1 MRRARVVVAGAL
13 VAGLTLS
20 GCGFQ
25 GLYSASLPGGAN
37 LGDHPFT
44 ITAYF
49 QDVLDLV
56 PQSSVK
62 VNDVPVGKVTAIALD
77 NCPVPNS
84 TATHWCARVKLEVN
98 GSVDLP
104 ANAQAEVSQTSL
116 LGEKYVALIPPAPG
130 KGSAQRLA
138 NGSRIMFADTTSAPE
153 VEQVLGALSLLLNQG
168 GLTQIQSI
176 AYQLNQALGDPQRQQ
191 ALRDLIG
198 TNGPLQ
204 TMLKNLD
211 QNKNAITTALDNI
224 NSLAATLNEQK
235 SVITDALDT
244 FPQAL
249 KILSDQ
255 RSQLVGLL
263 QALSNFG
270 AVATRV
276 VTATQK
282 DLVDSLKLLDPVVV
296 KLAETG
302 SALPKSLKI
311 IATFPFPLG
320 NTRQLVKGDYAN
332 LDAVL
337 NLDLSD
343 QLCGLLSITCGS
355 ATGAGASKQKLTTT
369 APATTT
375 ANSSSGAGS
384 PDTLGQMLLGAGG

>member
-1 MRRARVVVAGAL
+1 MRRARVVLAGA
-13 VAGLTLS
+13 VAAGLTLT

-25 GLYSASLPGGAN
+25 GLYSAPLPGGAN
-37 LGDHPFT
+37 LGSHPFT

-56 PQSSVK
+56 PQSAVK
-62 VNDVPVGKVTAIALD
+62 VNDVPVGKVTTIALD

-84 TATHWCARVKLEVN
+84 TTTHWCARVKLEVN

-116 LGEKYVALIPPAPG
+116 LGEKYVALIPPPAG
-130 KGSAQRLA
+130 TGVAAKLG
-138 NGSRIMFADTTSAPE
+138 NGSKIMFADTTSAPE

-191 ALRDLIG
+191 ALRDLISAG
-198 TNGPLQ
+198 GPLQ

-224 NSLAATLNEQK
+224 NELAATLNEQK
-235 SVITDALDT
+235 SVITQALDT

-249 KILSDQ
+249 KILDDQ

-263 QALSNFG
+263 QSLSNFG

-276 VTATQK
+276 VTATES

-296 KLAETG
+296 KLAKTG

-320 NTRQLVKGDYAN
+320 NTRQIVKGDFAN

-337 NLDLSD
+337 NLNLSD
-343 QLCGLLSITCGS
+343 QLCGLLDIGCAAGP
-355 ATGAGASKQKLTTT
+355 GASAKQKKLTGGT
-369 APATTT
+369 APASAAT
-375 ANSSSGAGS
+375 SSSPS
-384 PDTLGQMLLGAGG
+384 SLGQMLIGDGG